1 MAPLYNVTISLYVY
15 DPDIPGSEREYLQE
29 YISWYKTLDEAN
41 SILEEAVRSSIE
53 ELKYEEVDYDL
64 ATDLI
69 LNDRKKTVYRKH
81 PTKFERV
88 VAIVHGNK
96 MYVWEIRK
104 SRKHTTDL
112 S

>member
-1 MAPLYNVTISLYVY
+1 MAHLYNVTISLYVY

-41 SILEEAVRSSIE
+41 RILEEAVRSSIE

-69 LNDRKKTVYRKH
+69 LNDRKKNSIPKT
-81 PTKFERV
+81 P
-88 VAIVHGNK
+88 NK
-96 MYVWEIRK
+96 V
-104 SRKHTTDL
+104 
-112 S
+112 